1 MPYLVS
7 PDTLVFSV
15 PDEKALAAV
24 ISELQL
30 PSFVARNLHQLLG
43 WTSSGEGRP
52 RRQEAGNFQL
62 LEDVKWLKH
71 ETSGQWAPAVGK
83 FEHIWESLV
92 QRRTDMDFSRVS
104 LRKLLGTAKRT
115 VSGWHNVDPPPQLL
129 QRLATVADGSSLQL
143 LFAPMPH
150 QQPQAQVGAQ
160 QVRHPHIRLRLS
172 ALLTSGSCCRRTGSH
187 QRSRRGEV
195 EAVTQEKQSRR

>member
-30 PSFVARNLHQLLG
+30 PSFVARNLRQLLG

-62 LEDVKWLKH
+62 LQDIQWLKH
-71 ETSGQWAPAVGK
+71 DDSACTVPAVGK
-83 FEHIWESLV
+83 LGHIWTSVV
-92 QRRTDMDFSRVS
+92 QRRPDMDFSRDS
-104 LRKLLGTAKRT
+104 LAKLLGPAKRA
-115 VSGWHNVDPPPQLL
+115 VSGWRNVDPPRQLL
-129 QRLATVADGSSLQL
+129 ERLAAVPNGSSLQL
-143 LFAPMPH
+143 LFAPMPL
-150 QQPQAQVGAQ
+150 QQTPAPVSDRLCMLAQVPPSSHGIKYPWIL
-160 QVRHPHIRLRLS
+160 HMSS
-172 ALLTSGSCCRRTGSH
+172 ALMAMYFQQH
-187 QRSRRGEV
+187 
-195 EAVTQEKQSRR
+195 